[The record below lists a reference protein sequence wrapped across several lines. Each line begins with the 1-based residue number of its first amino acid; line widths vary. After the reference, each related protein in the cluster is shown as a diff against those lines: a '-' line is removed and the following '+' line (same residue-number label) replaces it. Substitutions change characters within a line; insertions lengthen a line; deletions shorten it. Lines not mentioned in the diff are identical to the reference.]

1 LQAILSQFSQKK
13 KATVED
19 EDTEEVDDA
28 ALFKDLLDD
37 DNTMMWDED
46 NAEPEDGD
54 EVAIAEAIEG
64 VDYSNRA
71 PVLSSDD
78 VKLGRF
84 SIFKVSLMSSC
95 HRLITNLVNSQL
107 QTLANKIVNS
117 PTIKA
122 DIEACCLR
130 SLIKPALMIRDVS
143 TRWNS
148 TSELIGWA
156 LYLQP
161 ALQMLVIMREHNKP
175 RGVSLQR
182 FQLSEAEWELLIQLH
197 PLLDVRLFKFCFTI
211 QPSIVTYS
219 YSLMQRNKFLRI
231 KCPLSTTSSRSLTS

>member
-1 LQAILSQFSQKK
+1 MTHLQAILSQFSQKK

-28 ALFKDLLDD
+28 TLFKDLLDD
-37 DNTMMWDED
+37 DNIMMGEED
-46 NAEPEDGD
+46 DAEPEDGD
-54 EVAIAEAIEG
+54 EVDPAVDGSDEAAIAEAIEG

-78 VKLGRF
+78 VKLGCF

-95 HRLITNLVNSQL
+95 RRLITNLVNSQL
-107 QTLANKIVNS
+107 RTLANKIVNS

-122 DIEACCLR
+122 DLEACCLR
-130 SLIKPALMIRDVS
+130 SLIKLALMIRNVL
-143 TRWNS
+143 TCWNS
-148 TSELIGWA
+148 TSELIGRA

-175 RGVSLQR
+175 RGVRLQR

-197 PLLDVRLFKFCFTI
+197 PLLDVRLFKFCLLF
-211 QPSIVTYS
+211 SH
-219 YSLMQRNKFLRI
+219 
-231 KCPLSTTSSRSLTS
+231 